1 MDKRGRDL
9 TRMVL
14 KYVHTTTACIW
25 IGSGLCVLVLLH
37 DGRQTG
43 DSDELFALNSAIA
56 SIDDLLIKPSAAGA
70 FVSGLLLCLLT
81 NWKALRHRWVM
92 VKLILTLAAIVFGA
106 LCLGP
111 WLRELSFIAAADRMA
126 VFDDLKYASTCQIG
140 YASGIL
146 QTALLLLLLL
156 LSIFKPSFSGRGSSH
171 PCGTPARTMYTP
183 CKGGAAGRVP

>member
-9 TRMVL
+9 TRMAL
-14 KYVHTTTACIW
+14 KYVHTTAACIW

-70 FVSGLLLCLLT
+70 FISGLLLCLLT
-81 NWKALRHRWVM
+81 NWKVLRLRWVM

-126 VFDDLKYASTCQIG
+126 VFDDLRYASTCQIG

-156 LSIFKPSFSGRGSSH
+156 LSIFKPSFSVRAPPIPAVPRHG
-171 PCGTPARTMYTP
+171 PCTLP
-183 CKGGAAGRVP
+183 